1 MPPNASPVA
10 LQDVY
15 RLGQQ
20 LAADQDVAAAALAE
34 RDHAIGRQCAQGG
47 DAGRLLY
54 WLDKVAPEDA
64 EPAWLTEA
72 NAALLLRLFALV
84 AGALAVG
91 GFLLASDRALVNVFL
106 FQLLFVFLPLFFSL
120 VAGVVMLRS
129 AFGRP
134 PPVSLLNPA
143 RLIAS
148 RALPAAAELREASA
162 ALRLLLL
169 RYGQELGVLFA
180 LGVIV
185 AFLVLLA
192 FTDFSFVWGS
202 TFGFTDD
209 AVNTFNAA
217 LSWPWSSWLPQA
229 VVPVEVITATRFH
242 AAQLDVTELN
252 EASRRGWWSFLTM
265 CLVTYA
271 LLPRALLWL
280 LSCRLYRRE
289 VTRCFLTLPG
299 AATVLSRLRAPV
311 VKTQAGDAGHVD
323 ARTINLV
330 PDEGA
335 LLLEWAGAMAQLGAA
350 GLQMT
355 TSANHLRAGLGSP
368 ADDVDAI
375 ELINQ
380 RRPQALW
387 VAVKSWEP
395 PMADLA
401 DVLSEVRGVSRC
413 VLQLVPLQGK
423 SVSENSLRDWQG
435 FARELGFAETDVRAL
450 QVAV

>member
-20 LAADQDVAAAALAE
+20 LAADQDVAAATLAE
-34 RDHAIGRQCAQGG
+34 RDHEIGRQCKQRG
-47 DAGRLLY
+47 DAARLLY
-54 WLDKVAPEDA
+54 WLEKVAPEDA
-64 EPAWLTEA
+64 ETSWPTEA
-72 NAALLLRLFALV
+72 HTALLLRLLALF

-106 FQLLFVFLPLFFSL
+106 FQLLFVFLPLFFSVL
-120 VAGVVMLRS
+120 AGVVMLRS

-134 PPVSLLNPA
+134 PPVSPLNPA

-148 RALPAAAELREASA
+148 RALPAAAEMREASA

-180 LGVIV
+180 LGVMI
-185 AFLVLLA
+185 ACLVLLA

-209 AVNTFNAA
+209 AVSTFNAA

-229 VVPVEVITATRFH
+229 VVPAEVITATRFH

-252 EASRRGWWSFLTM
+252 EASRRGWWSFLAM
-265 CLVTYA
+265 CLFTYA
-271 LLPRALLWL
+271 LLPRVLLWL
-280 LSCRLYRRE
+280 LSRRLYRRE

-299 AATVLSRLRAPV
+299 ASALLSRLRAPV

-323 ARTINLV
+323 ARITSLV
-330 PDEGA
+330 PEDGV
-335 LLLEWAGAMAQLGAA
+335 LLLEWAGALAQLGTA
-350 GLQMT
+350 GLQLT
-355 TSANHLRAGLGSP
+355 APANHLLAGLGSP

-375 ELINQ
+375 ELINR

-401 DVLSEVRGVSRC
+401 DVLSEVHGVSQC

-423 SVSENSLRDWQG
+423 LVSENSLRDWQG
-435 FARELGFAETDVRAL
+435 FARELGFAETDVRAM